1 MQVGRQTSGV
11 SRMPTK
17 PKDGKRSTHAARTP
31 EAALNYFVL
40 NSDKIEKQPDQITA
54 DDESSKLANASQ
66 IASADAR
73 ELTSKAQS
81 SQIKSIEAIVFIF
94 DAKKCIEAIHFLAM
108 HARGVPLTHLGRILF
123 LAESEHLLDW
133 GRPIFGDSY
142 RAVDQQPV
150 PVNTF
155 ALINNGLSKP
165 GEISDLFSAWIH
177 VRTHNTEIDL
187 FPKYV
192 ALAQKRLSKSDE
204 EALLSALRQSQTMSP
219 EAFDEIF
226 SQVFSSVGESAN
238 KKPNNASSLSLYL
251 NDEQIE
257 YISQTSTV
265 KRGLPD

>member
-1 MQVGRQTSGV
+1 
-11 SRMPTK
+11 MPTT

-66 IASADAR
+66 IAADDAR

-81 SQIKSIEAIVFIF
+81 LQIKSIETLVFIF

-108 HARGVPLTHLGRILF
+108 HARGVLLTHLGRILF
-123 LAESEHLLDW
+123 LAEREHLLDW

-165 GEISDLFSAWIH
+165 GEISDLFSTRIH
-177 VRTHNTEIDL
+177 VRTHNTEIVL
-187 FPKYV
+187 YPKNV
-192 ALAQKRLSKSDE
+192 GLPQKRLAKSDE
-204 EALLSALRQSQTMSP
+204 EALLSALLQSQTMSP
-219 EAFDEIF
+219 TVFDNTISQAFSFEDHASNENLRKKA
-226 SQVFSSVGESAN
+226 ELKLWLN
-238 KKPNNASSLSLYL
+238 K
-251 NDEQIE
+251 EQID
-257 YISQTSTV
+257 YASQTSMAKKV
-265 KRGLPD
+265 LHA